1 MNFEKELPIHT
12 LLPHAVYSMPD
23 AVIIFD
29 MEWKCVFINKEFTN
43 LFGIEKAEILNKH
56 FTEIPGVEDQNIE
69 EAKKFKIL
77 AKSATLNERIG
88 PVDLS
93 IVARSG
99 KRVPVSLIGTVL
111 KDDEGTPTHVIAVIR
126 DITNHK
132 RMEEEMKEHRE
143 HLEDMVKRRTAQLVK
158 KNEKLKK
165 EIAHRKQ
172 MENELIKTERKY
184 KNLFETA
191 PDSIFIINLNGVVTS
206 CNLKTVEMSGY
217 TKDHIV
223 GRHFSELDFLPSKN
237 LPEYKKVFSQARRG
251 KIVEPFEIVIIQKD
265 GTILFADIR
274 FSPLRQNGEL
284 VGFLAI
290 SRDITEQKK
299 AQKKLEESETRYRSL
314 VEQSIQGL
322 IVIKNLQIIY
332 ANPAFSRI
340 SGYSREEL
348 LLFSL
353 DDIKNLLHPED
364 REYAWNHLQQRLEEE
379 VLSQYE
385 FRIIRKDGEVRWVQI
400 HASNIQYGGEPAV
413 QTAIMDITELKR
425 AKIKLKEYSKELEK
439 MVEKR
444 TEKLRNAQAE
454 LVRKERLAMLGQ
466 LAGSVGHELR
476 NPLGVI
482 SNSAYFL
489 RMRSKDDDEK
499 IQKHLDIIERSIKKA
514 DKIISDLLNFSRI
527 KEPIR
532 TSSNINHIIKDALD
546 RIKIPE
552 DIIVNTDLDESI
564 PNIQVDPDQIQQVSS
579 NIINNAIQA
588 MPEGGKLKIKT
599 VSDKDHIFIVVKDTG
614 EGIPK
619 EHIENIMKPLFTTRK
634 KGIGLGLAI
643 VKSIIDGHNGDIDIE
658 STKGKG
664 TKITIKLPFQD

>member
-588 MPEGGKLKIKT
+588 MPDGGELKIKT
-599 VSDKDHIFIVVKDTG
+599 VSDKDRIFIVVKDTG

-664 TKITIKLPFQD
+664 TKITIKLPFQN